1 MRMLLVTND
10 YPPRAG
16 GIQRYL
22 SSLVKHFPGET
33 RVLAPAAPAAAPLPG
48 VIRGDRTYLWPTSS
62 VRDWVTRHVE
72 DYRPEVVV
80 FGAPWPLAPL
90 GPALARRTGIPFAVI
105 TYGADLTVPA
115 ALPLVRQV
123 VAGALRRA
131 AAVFSLSRYT
141 TARTERLT
149 GRVVHYL
156 GCGIDL
162 EAFRPS
168 PGVEG
173 RRWPVVGCVSRFVER
188 KGQARLLR
196 AAHDLWRSGWRLE
209 VLLVGE
215 GPGERRLGRLAEQ
228 LEVPVRFE
236 VGASWDR
243 LPELYREM
251 DVFCM
256 PVRSRWLGLEV
267 EGLGIVYLEA
277 AATGLPVL
285 AGGSGGAPETVEPG
299 ITGFVVRSDAHLRQG
314 LEMLLGQPERAR
326 AMGEAGRGMVEER
339 FSWKAVVERFQA
351 GLASAVRAGRE

>member
-22 SSLVKHFPGET
+22 SSLVKCFPGET
-33 RVLAPAAPAAAPLPG
+33 RVLAPAAPAVPPLPG
-48 VIRGDRTYLWPTSS
+48 VVRGDRTFLWPTSS
-62 VRDWVTRHVE
+62 VRDWVTRQVE
-72 DYRPEVVV
+72 EFRPEVLV
-80 FGAPWPLAPL
+80 FGAPWPLASL

-115 ALPLVRQV
+115 ALPVLRQV
-123 VAGALRRA
+123 VAGTLRRA

-162 EAFRPS
+162 EAFH
-168 PGVEG
+168 PGVAG
-173 RRWPVVGCVSRFVER
+173 REWPVVGCVSRFVER
-188 KGQARLLR
+188 KGQARVLR
-196 AAHDLWRSGWRLE
+196 AAHDLWRSGRRLE

-215 GPGERRLGRLAEQ
+215 GPGERRLRRLAEQ
-228 LEVPVRFE
+228 VEVPVRFE

-251 DVFCM
+251 DIFCM
-256 PVRSRWLGLEV
+256 PVHSRWLGLEV

-299 ITGFVVRSDAHLRQG
+299 VTGFVVRSDAHLRQG
-314 LEMLLGQPERAR
+314 LELLLGQPERAR
-326 AMGEAGRGMVEER
+326 LMGEAGRRRVGES

-351 GLASAVRAGRE
+351 GLAGAVRAGRE